1 MRCAGITSVIAV
13 EWYLPQAYVEK
24 TEAGAAGYSDIPLSD
39 QPARGAAKAAT
50 AAEAGN
56 ASAEAATAAAAEPDT
71 TGLVV
76 CLLLFFV
83 HYYNFAVQETI
94 TTPFVLAVSP
104 HDTVGI
110 WVAFS
115 QECQQDRCGT
125 GLQLGSGDGQPPLRR
140 RRRVLP
146 RCVPRDQVRRE
157 SRPSDATPARDAG
170 AQRNL
175 RNDRVGRYLS
185 RCCSDHALIVVSVLM
200 GMVGSFLL
208 VDSL

>member
-24 TEAGAAGYSDIPLSD
+24 TEAGAAGYSDIPVSD

-56 ASAEAATAAAAEPDT
+56 ASAEAAAAAAAAEPNT

-94 TTPFVLAVSP
+94 TTPFVLAAYN
-104 HDTVGI
+104 
-110 WVAFS
+110 W
-115 QECQQDRCGT
+115 
-125 GLQLGSGDGQPPLRR
+125 
-140 RRRVLP
+140 
-146 RCVPRDQVRRE
+146 DQVTVNLLFVGVVRT
-157 SRPSDATPARDAG
+157 TPFSEAP
-170 AQRNL
+170 
-175 RNDRVGRYLS
+175 
-185 RCCSDHALIVVSVLM
+185 
-200 GMVGSFLL
+200 F
-208 VDSL
+208 

>member
-24 TEAGAAGYSDIPLSD
+24 TETSAAGYSDIPLSD
-39 QPARGAAKAAT
+39 QPARGATKAAT

-56 ASAEAATAAAAEPDT
+56 ASAEAAAAVAAEPDT
-71 TGLVV
+71 VGLVV

-104 HDTVGI
+104 HDIVGI

-115 QECQQDRCGT
+115 QECQQDRCGDRPTT
-125 GLQLGSGDGQPPLRR
+125 GIR
-140 RRRVLP
+140 
-146 RCVPRDQVRRE
+146 
-157 SRPSDATPARDAG
+157 
-170 AQRNL
+170 
-175 RNDRVGRYLS
+175 
-185 RCCSDHALIVVSVLM
+185 
-200 GMVGSFLL
+200 
-208 VDSL
+208 